1 MDTIKTQSALEADKA
16 VLDSKLAALQ
26 TKDGADAFLQAEKQT
41 LQETLV
47 RLKPQPAL
55 GRNLISM
62 RDYITGLQGLLER
75 IPDTI
80 IEAEIAQ
87 TEKTLVT
94 VEQELKQLK
103 EADLSPD
110 PGNEERR

>member
-1 MDTIKTQSALEADKA
+1 MDTRKTTEELDADKTA
-16 VLDSKLAALQ
+16 LDSKLAALQ

-55 GRNLISM
+55 GNNLISM

-75 IPDTI
+75 IPNKV
-80 IEAEIAQ
+80 IEAEIAH

-94 VEQELKQLK
+94 IEQELKQLK
-103 EADLSPD
+103 EADLSPV
-110 PGNEERR
+110 EETKERA